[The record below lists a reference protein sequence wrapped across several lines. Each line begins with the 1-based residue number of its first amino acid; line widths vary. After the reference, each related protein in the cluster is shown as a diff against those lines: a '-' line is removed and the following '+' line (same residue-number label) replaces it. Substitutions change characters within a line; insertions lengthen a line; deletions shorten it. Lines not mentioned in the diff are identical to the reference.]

1 MTANNKK
8 FLIFVIIFPL
18 LLVGDLLFFSK
29 SSGLS
34 TTTWL
39 RPNLV
44 KNFENNKIEVPKDEL
59 KFLFF
64 GDIMLDRHVKER
76 IDKNGFDYLL
86 ASTSPQLYD
95 GYDIVTANLEGSV
108 TDEGAHYPPEN
119 GIDFAFNPTD
129 VGALKKYN
137 FNLFNLANN
146 HFGDQGEK
154 GINETKA
161 NLDKLGFD
169 YFGCKDRQVGDC
181 SSKIVEIKNKKI
193 AFIGASMVYGIFD
206 LEKLKAQIIELKK
219 NSDLVIVEL
228 HWGVEYEHKFN
239 KTQQE
244 IAHELI
250 DAGAEVII
258 GHHPHVV
265 QGMEIYK
272 NKAIFYSLGNFI
284 FDQYF
289 SADTQEGVAVSVN
302 LDEKQINFHLIPYQ
316 MKAAQVT
323 VMNEEKQKEFWSR
336 FLDYSSEGNLGTAWQ
351 EGNIILSR

>member
-8 FLIFVIIFPL
+8 FIFFIIIFPL
-18 LLVGDLLFFSK
+18 LLAVDLLFFSK
-29 SSGLS
+29 STGLS

-39 RPNLV
+39 PPILV
-44 KNFENNKIEVPKDEL
+44 KKSENKKIEAPKEVL

-86 ASTSPQLYD
+86 ASTSPQFYE
-95 GYDIVTANLEGSV
+95 GYDIVTANLEGAV
-108 TDEGAHYPPEN
+108 TDDGAHYPPEN
-119 GIDFAFNPTD
+119 GIDFAFTPDD
-129 VGALKKYN
+129 VANFKKYN

-154 GINETKA
+154 GISETMA

-169 YFGCKDRQVGDC
+169 YFGCKDRQVGAC
-181 SSKIVEIKNKKI
+181 SSKIIEIKNKKI

-206 LEKLKAQIIELKK
+206 LEKFKAQIIELKK
-219 NSDLVIVEL
+219 NNDLVIVEL

-250 DAGAEVII
+250 DVGAEMII

-289 SADTQEGVAVSVN
+289 SANTQEGVAVSVD
-302 LDEKQINFHLIPYQ
+302 LSEQQIYYRLIPYQ
-316 MKAAQVT
+316 MKAAQVII
-323 VMNEEKQKEFWSR
+323 MDEEKQKEFWSR
-336 FLDYSSEGNLGTAWQ
+336 FLEYSAVESLGTAWQ
-351 EGNIILSR
+351 DGDIILSR